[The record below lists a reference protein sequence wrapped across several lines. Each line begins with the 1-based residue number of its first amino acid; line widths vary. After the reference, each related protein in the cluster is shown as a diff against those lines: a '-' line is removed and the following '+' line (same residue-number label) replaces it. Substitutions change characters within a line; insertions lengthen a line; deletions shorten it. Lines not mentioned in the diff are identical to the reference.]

1 MSAGSNQQPS
11 MTLEALFT
19 RRLLIVTGKGG
30 TGKTVL
36 SAALARLAA
45 KRGKRVV
52 ACEVGRDPG
61 VPCPLLGLL
70 APERR
75 ATLEPQDL
83 GGGVSHALLRGEDGV
98 REFLGEALPFRFMAD
113 RALKVDAVR
122 RFIDAAPAFSEM
134 GLLYR
139 GMRLLDAKRRDGKPV
154 HDVMILD
161 APASGHT
168 LAFAALP
175 DTIVKVFTAGPI
187 AKAAKAGIAMLR
199 DTSVTT
205 SVVATLPEALPVSEA
220 LELEAG
226 LRARSLHVGAIV
238 ANQVPRD
245 PFSLHEREALERALP
260 HEVLGR
266 RELARIS
273 RAAVA
278 LERLDALAVPVLRV
292 NTSTARGRALVDEAC
307 LNLDEA
313 LA

>member
-1 MSAGSNQQPS
+1 